1 MNIVPASTRAA
12 VAKVQALEAHVA
24 RLPQLKLTTRH
35 VIHAGMYARTITIPA
50 GVVLTG
56 ALIKRATLL
65 IVSGVVQVF
74 TGEESVLIEGYHVI
88 PASAGRKTAY
98 YALED
103 TDLTMVFP
111 TNART
116 VQEAER
122 EFTDDVEML
131 MSRVNENEVIIT
143 GE

>member
-12 VAKVQALEAHVA
+12 VSKVQALEAHVA
-24 RLPQLKLTTRH
+24 RLPQIGLTTRH
-35 VIHAGMYARTITIPA
+35 VIHAGVYARTITIPA

-98 YALED
+98 FALED

-131 MSRVNENEVIIT
+131 MSHVNENEVIIT